1 MEKTRAL
8 LLKKKDYTKLK
19 LIFVYYSFVIRQPNS
34 IHLCDHSSEAY
45 TSSYFSVSTNLTVIF
60 KPHGNKYKNNTNAM
74 RGDALNPPMQEDTET
89 HEWPQNN
96 LRTPRPSSTH
106 QHQEGCTRLRRETRR

>member
-8 LLKKKDYTKLK
+8 LFKKKKDYTKLK

-45 TSSYFSVSTNLTVIF
+45 TSSYFSVSTNLTVLSI
-60 KPHGNKYKNNTNAM
+60 
-74 RGDALNPPMQEDTET
+74 
-89 HEWPQNN
+89 
-96 LRTPRPSSTH
+96 
-106 QHQEGCTRLRRETRR
+106 